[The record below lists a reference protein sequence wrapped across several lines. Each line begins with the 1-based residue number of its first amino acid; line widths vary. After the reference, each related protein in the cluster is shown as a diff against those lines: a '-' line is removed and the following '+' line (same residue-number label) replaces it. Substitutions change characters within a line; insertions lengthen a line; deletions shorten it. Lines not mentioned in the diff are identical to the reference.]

1 MKRSYTVLFFL
12 LAFLFS
18 QGQTLTVS
26 VTIATANIGDT
37 VFIPVKLTGA
47 SNSGIPI
54 SSANIQITY
63 DTAVL
68 TYHSLTNFY
77 TATPQNQW
85 FFSGYNGLVS
95 ANWLEPSIDTLAIP
109 DSTTLYEIKF
119 IKKAGSTP
127 LTFVVYEFTD
137 VIYNLIPTTPI
148 HGAVNAPVIYH
159 QAIFRVNMQNQ
170 VVSPNG
176 VHLAGSFNN
185 WSCSETLMSPETGS
199 IYSATVILPE
209 NQSYTY
215 RFVNGDTL
223 TAMETVPAEC
233 GVLNSSGE
241 YERIMALASNDTTL
255 NQVCFGMCVDC
266 PLNVS
271 VTFRVNMQ
279 NQVVSP
285 NGVHLAGSFN
295 NWSCSETLMSQ
306 ETGSIYSATVILPEN
321 QSYTYRFVNGDTL
334 TAMETVPAE
343 CGVLNISGEY
353 ERIMALASNDT
364 TLNQVCFGMCI
375 DCPLNV
381 SVTFR
386 VNMQNQVVSSNGVH
400 LAGSFNNWSCS
411 ETLMSPETG
420 NIYSATVI
428 LPENQSYTYR
438 FVNGDT
444 LTAMETV
451 PVECGVLN
459 SSGEYERIMT
469 LVSNDTTLNQVC
481 FGMCA
486 DCPLN
491 VSVTFR
497 VNMQN
502 QVVSPNGVH
511 LAGSFNN
518 WSCSETLMSPE
529 TGSIYS
535 ATVVLPENQS
545 YTYRFV
551 NGDTLTAMETVPV
564 ECGVLNSSGEYERIM
579 TLASN
584 DTTMNQVCFGM
595 CADCPLNV
603 SVTFR
608 VNMQNQVVSPNG
620 VHLAGSFNNW
630 SYSQTSMNQVGGFI
644 YETSVILEEGSSLEF
659 LFVNGNSIAGAEIV
673 PDVCA
678 VNGKRYMTVPNHDSV
693 LIAYCFDSCSACT
706 NVVQYTNVTFK
717 VDMRLV
723 DTISPNGVFIAG
735 SFQGWLPGMTAM
747 ITSGDSIYSFSDS
760 LRAGQTVQYKF
771 VNGNTGDEYEIV
783 PLPCAVNGNREITI
797 PVNDTILPLVC
808 FSSCDSCLITG
819 SPDHGS
825 LIKSRLM
832 QNSPNPCNDYTTI
845 SFRLHDSGKV
855 NINLFDLTGRKT
867 AVLSEGHYNAGT
879 YKVQVET
886 KQIKSGI
893 YYYQLNFEGTSVFS
907 ESKKMVVVH

>member
-12 LAFLFS
+12 LTFFFS
-18 QGQTLTVS
+18 QGQTLIVS
-26 VTIATANIGDT
+26 VTTVTANIGDT

-77 TATPQNQW
+77 AATPQNQW

-119 IKKAGSTP
+119 VKKAGSAP

-137 VIYNLIPTTPI
+137 VIYNLIPTTPV

-170 VVSPNG
+170 VVSPDG

-223 TAMETVPAEC
+223 TAMEAVPAEC

-241 YERIMALASNDTTL
+241 YERIMALSSNDTTL
-255 NQVCFGMCVDC
+255 NPLCFGMC
-266 PLNVS
+266 
-271 VTFRVNMQ
+271 
-279 NQVVSP
+279 
-285 NGVHLAGSFN
+285 A
-295 NWSCSETLMSQ
+295 
-306 ETGSIYSATVILPEN
+306 
-321 QSYTYRFVNGDTL
+321 
-334 TAMETVPAE
+334 
-343 CGVLNISGEY
+343 
-353 ERIMALASNDT
+353 
-364 TLNQVCFGMCI
+364 

-411 ETLMSPETG
+411 ETLMS
-420 NIYSATVI
+420 
-428 LPENQSYTYR
+428 Q
-438 FVNGDT
+438 
-444 LTAMETV
+444 
-451 PVECGVLN
+451 
-459 SSGEYERIMT
+459 
-469 LVSNDTTLNQVC
+469 
-481 FGMCA
+481 
-486 DCPLN
+486 
-491 VSVTFR
+491 
-497 VNMQN
+497 
-502 QVVSPNGVH
+502 
-511 LAGSFNN
+511 
-518 WSCSETLMSPE
+518 E

-535 ATVVLPENQS
+535 ATVNLPENQS
-545 YTYRFV
+545 YAYRFV

>member
-1 MKRSYTVLFFL
+1 MKRSYTLLFFL
-12 LAFLFS
+12 LTFFFS

-26 VTIATANIGDT
+26 VTTVTANIGDT

-185 WSCSETLMSPETGS
+185 WSCTETLMSPETGS

-241 YERIMALASNDTTL
+241 YERIMTLASNDTTL
-255 NQVCFGMCVDC
+255 NQVCYGMCADC

-295 NWSCSETLMSQ
+295 NWSCTETLMSPETGSIYSATVILPENLSYTYRFVNGDTLTAMETVPVECGVLNSSGEYERIMTLASNDTTLNQVCFGMCADCPLNVSVTFKVNMQNQIVSPNGVHLAGSFNNWSCSETLMSP
-306 ETGSIYSATVILPEN
+306 ETGNIYSATVILPEN

-334 TAMETVPAE
+334 TVMETVPAE

-386 VNMQNQVVSSNGVH
+386 VNMQNQVVSS
-400 LAGSFNNWSCS
+400 
-411 ETLMSPETG
+411 
-420 NIYSATVI
+420 
-428 LPENQSYTYR
+428 
-438 FVNGDT
+438 
-444 LTAMETV
+444 
-451 PVECGVLN
+451 
-459 SSGEYERIMT
+459 
-469 LVSNDTTLNQVC
+469 
-481 FGMCA
+481 
-486 DCPLN
+486 
-491 VSVTFR
+491 
-497 VNMQN
+497 
-502 QVVSPNGVH
+502 
-511 LAGSFNN
+511 
-518 WSCSETLMSPE
+518 
-529 TGSIYS
+529 
-535 ATVVLPENQS
+535 
-545 YTYRFV
+545 
-551 NGDTLTAMETVPV
+551 
-564 ECGVLNSSGEYERIM
+564 
-579 TLASN
+579 
-584 DTTMNQVCFGM
+584 
-595 CADCPLNV
+595 
-603 SVTFR
+603 
-608 VNMQNQVVSPNG
+608 NG

-797 PVNDTILPLVC
+797 PVNDTILSLVC

-886 KQIKSGI
+886 KHMKSGI

>member
-12 LAFLFS
+12 LTFFFS
-18 QGQTLTVS
+18 QGQTLIVS
-26 VTIATANIGDT
+26 VTTVTANIGDT

-77 TATPQNQW
+77 AATPQNQW

-119 IKKAGSTP
+119 IKKAGSAP

-137 VIYNLIPTTPI
+137 VIYNLIPTTPV

-170 VVSPNG
+170 VVSPDG

-223 TAMETVPAEC
+223 TAMEAVPAEC

-241 YERIMALASNDTTL
+241 YERIMALSSNDTTL
-255 NQVCFGMCVDC
+255 NPLCFGMC
-266 PLNVS
+266 
-271 VTFRVNMQ
+271 
-279 NQVVSP
+279 
-285 NGVHLAGSFN
+285 A
-295 NWSCSETLMSQ
+295 
-306 ETGSIYSATVILPEN
+306 
-321 QSYTYRFVNGDTL
+321 
-334 TAMETVPAE
+334 
-343 CGVLNISGEY
+343 
-353 ERIMALASNDT
+353 
-364 TLNQVCFGMCI
+364 

-400 LAGSFNNWSCS
+400 LAGSFNNWS
-411 ETLMSPETG
+411 
-420 NIYSATVI
+420 
-428 LPENQSYTYR
+428 
-438 FVNGDT
+438 
-444 LTAMETV
+444 
-451 PVECGVLN
+451 
-459 SSGEYERIMT
+459 
-469 LVSNDTTLNQVC
+469 
-481 FGMCA
+481 
-486 DCPLN
+486 
-491 VSVTFR
+491 
-497 VNMQN
+497 
-502 QVVSPNGVH
+502 
-511 LAGSFNN
+511 
-518 WSCSETLMSPE
+518 
-529 TGSIYS
+529 
-535 ATVVLPENQS
+535 
-545 YTYRFV
+545 
-551 NGDTLTAMETVPV
+551 
-564 ECGVLNSSGEYERIM
+564 
-579 TLASN
+579 
-584 DTTMNQVCFGM
+584 
-595 CADCPLNV
+595 
-603 SVTFR
+603 
-608 VNMQNQVVSPNG
+608 
-620 VHLAGSFNNW
+620 
-630 SYSQTSMNQVGGFI
+630 YSQTPMNQVGGFI
-644 YETSVILEEGSSLEF
+644 FETSVILEEGSLLEF
-659 LFVNGNSIAGAEIV
+659 LFVNGNSITGAEII

-678 VNGKRYMTVPNHDSV
+678 VNGKRYLTIPNHDSV

-797 PVNDTILPLVC
+797 PVNDTILGLVC

-819 SPDHGS
+819 LPDHGS

-845 SFRLHDSGKV
+845 SFRLHDAGKV
-855 NINLFDLTGRKT
+855 NIKLFDLTGRKK
-867 AVLSEGHYNAGT
+867 AVLAEGHYNAGT

-886 KQIKSGI
+886 KHMKSGI
-893 YYYQLNFEGTSVFS
+893 YYYQLNFEGASVFS